1 MLLGFDAFATQP
13 FSASG
18 NDGNVTVVAEKNRLV
33 ITIGPVGQAVTSV
46 TQTSG
51 ADPLV
56 LGTGTV
62 TLSGNANVDLTTIGK
77 NPLVLGTGTVTV
89 SGNAVVDSGLGNQ
102 LIIRSGTVTI
112 TGNANVTPDK
122 VPLVLTTKESG
133 VITWNEIIPGA
144 TMVWTPI
151 DPS

>member
-13 FSASG
+13 FSASA

-33 ITIGPVGQAVTSV
+33 LTIGPVGQAVSSV
-46 TQTSG
+46 SQTSG

-62 TLSGNANVDLTTIGK
+62 ALSGNAEVDSGLK
-77 NPLVLGTGTVTV
+77 NPLVLATGTVTV

-102 LIIRSGTVTI
+102 LIIRSGSVTI
-112 TGNANVTPDK
+112 SGNANVTDLK

-151 DPS
+151 DPY

>member
-33 ITIGPVGQAVTSV
+33 LTIGPVGQAVSSV
-46 TQTSG
+46 SQTSG

-62 TLSGNANVDLTTIGK
+62 TLSGNAEIDSGLK
-77 NPLVLGTGTVTV
+77 NPLVLATGTVTV

-112 TGNANVTPDK
+112 SGNANVTPDK

-151 DPS
+151 DPY

>member
-1 MLLGFDAFATQP
+1 MLLGLGAFSELP
-13 FSASG
+13 FSYSG
-18 NDGNVTVVAEKNRLV
+18 TEGNVTVVAEKNRLV
-33 ITIGPVGQAVTSV
+33 ITIGPVGQEVSSV
-46 TQTSG
+46 SQSSG

-62 TLSGNANVDLTTIGK
+62 ALSGNAEVDSGLK
-77 NPLVLGTGTVTV
+77 NPLVLATGTVTV

-112 TGNANVTPDK
+112 SGNANVTPDK

-151 DPS
+151 DPY

>member
-33 ITIGPVGQAVTSV
+33 LTIGPVGQAVSSV
-46 TQTSG
+46 SQTSG

-62 TLSGNANVDLTTIGK
+62 ALSGNAEVDSGLK
-77 NPLVLGTGTVTV
+77 NPLVLATGTVTV

-112 TGNANVTPDK
+112 SGNANVTDLK

-151 DPS
+151 DPY

>member
-1 MLLGFDAFATQP
+1 MLLGFDAFAALP

-18 NDGNVTVVAEKNRLV
+18 NEGNVTVIAEKNRLV
-33 ITIGPVGQAVTSV
+33 LTIGPVGQAVSSV
-46 TQTSG
+46 SQTSG

-102 LIIRSGTVTI
+102 LIIRSGSVTI
-112 TGNANVTPDK
+112 SGNANVTVLK
-122 VPLVLTTKESG
+122 VPLTLTTKESG

-151 DPS
+151 DPY

>member
-13 FSASG
+13 FSASA

-33 ITIGPVGQAVTSV
+33 LTLGPVGQAVSSV
-46 TQTSG
+46 SQTSG

-62 TLSGNANVDLTTIGK
+62 ALTGTAEIDSGLK
-77 NPLVLGTGTVTV
+77 NPLVLATGTVTV

-112 TGNANVTPDK
+112 SGNANITDLK

-133 VITWNEIIPGA
+133 VITWNEIVPNA

-151 DPS
+151 DPY

>member
-33 ITIGPVGQAVTSV
+33 LTIGPVGQAVSSV
-46 TQTSG
+46 SQTSG

-62 TLSGNANVDLTTIGK
+62 ALSGNAEVDSGLK
-77 NPLVLGTGTVTV
+77 NPLVLATGTVTV

-112 TGNANVTPDK
+112 SGNANVTPDK

-144 TMVWTPI
+144 SMVWTPI
-151 DPS
+151 DPY